1 MNRLKEIRLERGYT
15 QTHVSD
21 SIGVGQNVLSQY
33 ETGVR
38 HPSRLAWYAL
48 SVFYRVNQ
56 AWLEGLEDEKTPN
69 SRHR

>member
-48 SVFYRVNQ
+48 SAFYRVNQ
-56 AWLEGLEDEKTPN
+56 AWLEGFEDKKTPN
-69 SRHR
+69 GGHR